1 MLKVE
6 NLISARSGRVVANQL
21 NISRYDEAG
30 RAVEHVFQSY
40 ESECASLKR
49 TEEGL
54 YKLTIY
60 RDGFYSRTTAK
71 YLRAW
76 LIDHINPERV
86 PDMLRAA
93 KEAINAGAEKW
104 EVAYHKGTTK
114 VYLQRD

>member
-6 NLISARSGRVVANQL
+6 NLVSARSGRVVANQF

-49 TEEGL
+49 TESGL
-54 YKLTIY
+54 YRLTIY

-76 LIDHINPERV
+76 LNDHISPERV
-86 PDMLRAA
+86 PDVLKAA
-93 KEAINAGAEKW
+93 KEAINAGADMW
-104 EVAYHKGTTK
+104 EVE
-114 VYLQRD
+114 

>member
-1 MLKVE
+1 MLKVK
-6 NLISARSGRVVANQL
+6 NMVSARSGRVVANQF

-49 TEEGL
+49 TESGL

-76 LIDHINPERV
+76 LMDTINPEQV
-86 PDMLRAA
+86 PDVLKAA
-93 KEAINAGAEKW
+93 KEAINAGADKW
-104 EVAYHKGTTK
+104 EAE
-114 VYLQRD
+114 

>member
-1 MLKVE
+1 MLKVK
-6 NLISARSGRVVANQL
+6 NMVSARSGRVVANQF

-40 ESECASLKR
+40 ESECASLSR
-49 TEEGL
+49 TESGL

-71 YLRAW
+71 YLRTW

-86 PDMLRAA
+86 PDVLKAA
-93 KEAINAGAEKW
+93 KEAISGGADMW
-104 EVAYHKGTTK
+104 EAE
-114 VYLQRD
+114 

>member
-1 MLKVE
+1 MLKVK
-6 NLISARSGRVVANQL
+6 NMISARSGRVVANQF

-49 TEEGL
+49 TESGL

-76 LIDHINPERV
+76 LMDTINPERV
-86 PDMLRAA
+86 PDVLRAA
-93 KEAINAGAEKW
+93 KEAINAGADQW
-104 EVAYHKGTTK
+104 EAE
-114 VYLQRD
+114 

>member
-1 MLKVE
+1 MLKVK
-6 NLISARSGRVVANQL
+6 NMISTRSGRVVANQF

-40 ESECASLKR
+40 ASECASLSR
-49 TEEGL
+49 TESGL

-71 YLRAW
+71 YLRTW
-76 LIDHINPERV
+76 LNDHISPERV
-86 PDMLRAA
+86 PGVLKAA

-104 EVAYHKGTTK
+104 EAE
-114 VYLQRD
+114 

>member
-1 MLKVE
+1 MLKVK
-6 NLISARSGRVVANQL
+6 NMVSARSGRVVANQF

-30 RAVEHVFQSY
+30 VIGEYAFQSY
-40 ESECASLKR
+40 GSLCASLKR
-49 TEEGL
+49 TESGL

-76 LIDHINPERV
+76 LMDHINPERV
-86 PDMLRAA
+86 PDVLKAA

-104 EVAYHKGTTK
+104 EAE
-114 VYLQRD
+114 

>member
-1 MLKVE
+1 MLKVK
-6 NLISARSGRVVANQL
+6 NMVSARSGRVVANQFD
-21 NISRYDEAG
+21 ISRYDEAG

-40 ESECASLKR
+40 ASECASLKR
-49 TEEGL
+49 TESGL

-76 LIDHINPERV
+76 LMDTINPERV
-86 PDMLRAA
+86 PDVLKAA

-104 EVAYHKGTTK
+104 EAE
-114 VYLQRD
+114 

>member
-1 MLKVE
+1 MMQVK
-6 NLISARSGRVVANQL
+6 NMISARSGRVVANQF

-49 TEEGL
+49 TENGL

-86 PDMLRAA
+86 PDVLKAA
-93 KEAINAGAEKW
+93 KEAISGGADMW
-104 EVAYHKGTTK
+104 EAE
-114 VYLQRD
+114 